1 MGNTTEPFALKK
13 RDYCGTHH
21 MYFEQRVGCGICNRI
36 VQDAHERERKQSS
49 NDTRIEPEVDIED
62 VVFPSS
68 QPLTIERARIVRL
81 RAVLREIVDMAAH
94 NPTYMM
100 GIVARH
106 AQEALDCDDRQ

>member
-49 NDTRIEPEVDIED
+49 NDTRIEPEVDI
-62 VVFPSS
+62 
-68 QPLTIERARIVRL
+68 
-81 RAVLREIVDMAAH
+81 AAH
-94 NPTYMM
+94 NPIYIM